1 MKKLVSLP
9 PLPDSLLELD
19 ADNCKSL
26 KRLDCSFRNPVIRLN
41 FRNCFKLNQEA
52 RDLIIQ
58 TRTNEYSVF
67 PGEEVPKCFFTYR
80 SSGSESKASCIT
92 SGGNALTAC
101 YKRVEQ
107 LFRGHLY
114 TFEVEVETEEVT
126 STELV
131 FDFEVV
137 YQHFEVD
144 ITECGVFQLM

>member
-1 MKKLVSLP
+1 MNIRSFPVKKCLSASSLTDLLGVNQK
-9 PLPDSLLELD
+9 PLG
-19 ADNCKSL
+19 KSTKFKVCFICACVDENDFPL
-26 KRLDCSFRNPVIRLN
+26 WANVYICCS
-41 FRNCFKLNQEA
+41 
-52 RDLIIQ
+52 
-58 TRTNEYSVF
+58 
-67 PGEEVPKCFFTYR
+67 
-80 SSGSESKASCIT
+80 IT